1 MSLSPRHPLRTISVV
16 VVAAA
21 ATLVATPDTAEAAG
35 PGVCA
40 GVNRCRVVA
49 HVDVDGNGT
58 SDAVALARRGK
69 NGGPKGFVYVRVKTA
84 ANRIVAVR
92 REAPYWYGPLWQG
105 AAALDGRKG
114 RDLMIGR
121 TAGAHTQFFRALT
134 WRGGRLTNL
143 RAPGGRLNWVVDG
156 AYRFSLGFL
165 RRAGKPAG
173 TLTRL
178 DAERNGES
186 TTFTGTATD
195 YRWSGGAWQRVRRS
209 TNDHLPEKTAGRWSG
224 FRVPGLDRF

>member
-1 MSLSPRHPLRTISVV
+1 MSTRSIRI
-16 VVAAA
+16 AAVITMLLA
-21 ATLVATPDTAEAAG
+21 LLTGTTPATQAAG

-84 ANRIVAVR
+84 SNHIAVAR
-92 REAPYWYGPLWQG
+92 RELPYWYGRAWQG
-105 AAALDGRKG
+105 AARLDGRKG
-114 RDLMIGR
+114 HDLVIGH
-121 TAGAHTQFFRALT
+121 TSGAHTQLFRALT
-134 WRGGRLTNL
+134 WRAGKLVTL
-143 RAPGGRLNWVVDG
+143 RAPGGESDWVVDG
-156 AYRFSLGFL
+156 AYRISLGFL

-178 DAERNGES
+178 AAERNGDS
-186 TTFTGTATD
+186 ATFTGTATD
-195 YRWSGGAWQRVRRS
+195 YKWSAGAWKRVRRS
-209 TNDHLPEKTAGRWSG
+209 TNDHLSEKTAGRWGG
-224 FRVPGLDRF
+224 FRVPGLSRW